1 MKKPSSKSARV
12 NRLQERFVFDP
23 PHDVCFER
31 ALWMTRSYKK
41 TEGEPIVIRQ
51 AKAFY
56 EVLDQ
61 QTLVLQPDELLVGNI
76 ASRPRAAY
84 FAPEVF
90 PAWKSYKPG
99 EPCVMQDKRFAT
111 STNISYN
118 IPEEV
123 GTYWKDRPIGTP
135 VGHFVPNYEKILV
148 HGFLGVLELVEKQRA
163 KIFANRA
170 GCTDFHQEAGGV
182 WMEANSCTAE
192 EQDKLNFY
200 EAAAIS
206 CRAAIRFAERHAA
219 FARELAEKE
228 TDSVRRAELLEI
240 ARISEKVPAHP
251 AETFHEALQSF
262 WLTHVMI
269 HICSKD
275 WSVSPGR
282 FDQYMFSYYDR
293 DIREGRITRQQA
305 AELLGCLW
313 IKFNE
318 LRIDV
323 DFVNYQN
330 VLLSGV
336 DKTGA
341 DATNDLSYLC
351 LEVNSHIRMIQPSLS
366 VRLHDGTPRE
376 FLEKCAE
383 QVKNGGGLPAFF
395 GDNANIAALM
405 EVGVSLENARNYAI
419 AGCEEVAVQGKTL
432 GALRAGIFSQ
442 AQCLLFALFDGKYPN
457 DDKQFAPATGDATK
471 FASFDQ
477 LLEAYKVQLKAKT
490 LECIERS
497 LRLDRMAMENT
508 PYPFVSLVFDGCVG
522 NGRDITAGGAEHNL
536 TTVSEAGVCTTA
548 DSLYALKKAVFED
561 KRYTMAQI
569 LEALKN
575 NFEGH
580 EELRQVL
587 LNIPKFGND
596 LDEVDRFVVGIV
608 DLNHWAFRELDRRN
622 LYGGLFASGSGL
634 SNAFMLGQWVGAT
647 PDGRKAGEHLSV
659 SYGPTHGRD
668 VNGPTATLRSVAK
681 IKFENLV
688 GGTLT
693 HLRLNPKTLEG
704 ETGTRNLAAMIATF
718 FKIGGMGLHLSVV
731 GRATLEAA
739 RREPEKHRDIIVR
752 IGGYSVYYTLLSDKF
767 QQELINRTEH

>member
-1 MKKPSSKSARV
+1 MKKPVSKSARV

-41 TEGEPIVIRQ
+41 TEGEPVVIRQ

-56 EVLDQ
+56 EVLEH
-61 QTLVLQPDELLVGNI
+61 QTVILQPDELIVGNI
-76 ASRPRAAY
+76 TSRVRAAY

-90 PAWKSYKPG
+90 PGWKNYKLG
-99 EPCVMQDKRFAT
+99 EPCIMQDRRFA
-111 STNISYN
+111 SGTNITCN

-123 GTYWKDRPIGTP
+123 GDYWKDRPVGTP
-135 VGHFVPNYEKILV
+135 VGHFVPNYEKILK
-148 HGFLGVLELVEKQRA
+148 HGFAGLLELIEKQRA
-163 KIFANRA
+163 KSADNP
-170 GCTDFHQEAGGV
+170 
-182 WMEANSCTAE
+182 
-192 EQDKLNFY
+192 DKLNFY

-219 FARELAEKE
+219 FARELATKE
-228 TDSVRRAELLEI
+228 ICPERRAELLEI
-240 ARISEKVPAHP
+240 ARICEKVPAHP

-293 DIREGRITRQQA
+293 DIREGLITREQA

-330 VLLSGV
+330 LLLSGV

-351 LEVNSHIRMIQPSLS
+351 LEVNGHIRMIQPSLS

-405 EVGVSLENARNYAI
+405 DVGVSLGNARNYAI
-419 AGCEEVAVQGKTL
+419 AGCEELTVQGKTF
-432 GALRAGIFSQ
+432 GVMRAAVFSQ
-442 AQCLLFALFDGKYPN
+442 AQCLLFALFNGKYSGE
-457 DDKQFAPATGDATK
+457 DKPVASATGDAET
-471 FASFDQ
+471 FTSFDQ
-477 LLEAYKVQLKAKT
+477 LLGAYKTQLKART
-490 LECIERS
+490 NECIERN
-497 LRLDRMAMENT
+497 LRLDRMTMENT
-508 PYPFVSLVFDGCVG
+508 PYPFVSLVFDGCLG
-522 NGRDITAGGAEHNL
+522 NGKDITAGGAEHNL
-536 TTVSEAGVCTTA
+536 TSVSEAGVCTAA
-548 DSLYALKKAVFED
+548 DGLYALKKVVFEE
-561 KRYTMAQI
+561 KRYTMTQV
-569 LEALKN
+569 LQALRD

-587 LNIPKFGND
+587 LNVPKFGND
-596 LDEVDRFVVGIV
+596 IDEVDRFVVDIV
-608 DLNHWAFRELDRRN
+608 DMSNTVFRELDRRN
-622 LYGGLFASGSGL
+622 LYGGLFATGSGM

-647 PDGRKAGEHLSV
+647 PDGRKAGEHLSN
-659 SYGPTHGRD
+659 SFGPTHGRD
-668 VNGPTATLRSVAK
+668 IKGPTATLRSVAK
-681 IKFENLV
+681 INFAHQA

-767 QQELINRTEH
+767 QQEIINRTEH